1 MKEQEAVANGK
12 YTDCVVARDTEVY
25 KKNFWGKLKSDGTI
39 VAGSK
44 VSILSELSTISGTEY
59 GYVTG
64 YTIPAYTNTKG
75 KAVSADGC
83 YIKASDLTI
92 SSSSGY
98 GGRGNVGHGPGLQ
111 GDPHWANMAIGR
123 FPNGKVSTMA
133 TGGCGPTALSN
144 AANMLGLGTT
154 PAGVA
159 SLAMDNGYIVD
170 GGASADL
177 FDRGANQLGLS
188 STRLNGADDIA
199 ASLQSGN
206 PVIMSGQNSSG
217 YGSNPYTGAGHI
229 VTATGMDK
237 AGNVTVEDPMKG
249 TSSYKLSDL
258 QRNMTGAWSIGRGAQ
273 GYGILSSILNEG
285 LTSLFSGAYDLFGAT
300 YDGSNENA
308 TYGFS
313 NGRTTGGGGRT
324 SGSSDT
330 TSTST
335 GDFDANTLE
344 NNTEASEIWNYL
356 TNQAGLTKYAAA
368 GVMGCWNSESS
379 NKAARVEGDYLKS
392 FPGVN
397 SVLRTNDTMDSYTTN
412 TLFKAY
418 DNNDPPISYNAS
430 AYMSGGHYYPG
441 VGLAQWTGSRG
452 QKLFDYSRSNNMSWG
467 GTATQL
473 AFADKE
479 MTDSDLK
486 SYFNRA
492 GSAGDAAQRVLD
504 KYEMCTDNF
513 GQTHPSFLS
522 PRADAAH
529 KIYNYYNHKSN
540 TTDDTATDPT
550 SVGNGTGAKGY
561 GILES
566 ILGESYN
573 SLVDGAYSLFG
584 ATNDGEYNVGST
596 SDSTTDTSDDSTGD
610 GSSYLYTPRD
620 DVDPKQNALVE
631 KMNSIYGTLTYSLDS
646 PQDPDQG
653 QASCASTVAWAYRKV
668 LDVNPGGDS
677 GYANSNSQS
686 KDTRFTTIY
695 TNTGDGTVDL
705 STLQPGDIMYQNWSR
720 TSYNGDLKHTE
731 MYTGD
736 GKHDLSHG
744 NPGVLGPTSKDLNS
758 YRLKHTML
766 VRRYN
771 GFMDA
776 ADDSASES
784 LGNGPGY
791 DGAFSVGNVGQY
803 THRNDLR
810 SYGYGTG
817 SESSTKPVETRLDTI
832 IGVLKGILSATSNSS
847 KATASTSYTT
857 VNYGAGDKVNKATN
871 VIVAPSSE
879 RKIGAQD
886 SSNNY
891 LRTKHRTLAAAYHA

>member
-1 MKEQEAVANGK
+1 
-12 YTDCVVARDTEVY
+12 
-25 KKNFWGKLKSDGTI
+25 
-39 VAGSK
+39 
-44 VSILSELSTISGTEY
+44 
-59 GYVTG
+59 
-64 YTIPAYTNTKG
+64 
-75 KAVSADGC
+75 
-83 YIKASDLTI
+83 
-92 SSSSGY
+92 
-98 GGRGNVGHGPGLQ
+98 
-111 GDPHWANMAIGR
+111 
-123 FPNGKVSTMA
+123 
-133 TGGCGPTALSN
+133 
-144 AANMLGLGTT
+144 
-154 PAGVA
+154 
-159 SLAMDNGYIVD
+159 
-170 GGASADL
+170 
-177 FDRGANQLGLS
+177 
-188 STRLNGADDIA
+188 
-199 ASLQSGN
+199 
-206 PVIMSGQNSSG
+206 
-217 YGSNPYTGAGHI
+217 
-229 VTATGMDK
+229 
-237 AGNVTVEDPMKG
+237 
-249 TSSYKLSDL
+249 
-258 QRNMTGAWSIGRGAQ
+258 
-273 GYGILSSILNEG
+273 
-285 LTSLFSGAYDLFGAT
+285 
-300 YDGSNENA
+300 
-308 TYGFS
+308 
-313 NGRTTGGGGRT
+313 
-324 SGSSDT
+324 
-330 TSTST
+330 
-335 GDFDANTLE
+335 
-344 NNTEASEIWNYL
+344 
-356 TNQAGLTKYAAA
+356 
-368 GVMGCWNSESS
+368 
-379 NKAARVEGDYLKS
+379 
-392 FPGVN
+392 
-397 SVLRTNDTMDSYTTN
+397 
-412 TLFKAY
+412 
-418 DNNDPPISYNAS
+418 
-430 AYMSGGHYYPG
+430 
-441 VGLAQWTGSRG
+441 
-452 QKLFDYSRSNNMSWG
+452 
-467 GTATQL
+467 
-473 AFADKE
+473 
-479 MTDSDLK
+479 
-486 SYFNRA
+486 
-492 GSAGDAAQRVLD
+492 
-504 KYEMCTDNF
+504 MCTDNF